1 MIISLLQP
9 LHDELYTLDPERFF
23 VSSFLDAVKD
33 GSETALRRILTEHSP
48 GVFTFNMLKPS
59 FCAKMLEEVC
69 ISFSIIIVSNACC
82 QRVRTSDAI
91 VYSVALSIFWCG
103 FRG

>member
-1 MIISLLQP
+1 MFIMLLQP

-33 GSETALRRILTEHSP
+33 GSEVALRRILTEHSP

-69 ISFSIIIVSNACC
+69 TRLVLLLLLLYVSMLAFM
-82 QRVRTSDAI
+82 RSG
-91 VYSVALSIFWCG
+91 SLK
-103 FRG
+103 

>member
-1 MIISLLQP
+1 MFIMLLQP

-33 GSETALRRILTEHSP
+33 GSEVALRRILTEHSP

-69 ISFSIIIVSNACC
+69 TRLVLLLYVSMLAVM
-82 QRVRTSDAI
+82 RSGSLI
-91 VYSVALSIFWCG
+91 
-103 FRG
+103 